1 MKRFSELS
9 LGILLIILLF
19 GGMFIAGCTTTQ
31 PSPTTTTVATTQV
44 TTAPVVT
51 TVAPT
56 ATPIVFTGPREKL
69 LIATTTS
76 LYDTGLLNYLETKYE
91 AQNNV
96 DLLIT
101 SQGTGKAVELA
112 KRGDADVLLVHSPSQ
127 EMAFLEGGTGL
138 NRRSFAS
145 NYFEIVGPTNDPAGI
160 KGMTPENAFKTILTK
175 GKAGDTTV
183 KFVSRGDGSGTH
195 TAEQNIWKGAGY
207 TYAKDVQKSG
217 AWYIEA
223 GKGMGET
230 LQMASEESAYT
241 LTDEGTFL
249 AYKSNLKLEPLVTQG
264 ASLLNI
270 YSVMA
275 VTTSNQTI
283 NKITM
288 ANNFIN
294 FLISPQTQQDIADF
308 GKDKYGKSL
317 FTPMSVSVPPAPAG
331 NVGDY
336 STPATAVKLLK
347 VYHAGSLATS
357 FAKLEKSFEKAH
369 PDTDVQL
376 WSGGSAAIIDKVN
389 TQSQFADVLAS
400 ADTVLIPKNLYP
412 KNATFDVDFAK
423 NSMVIVYTNTSKGA
437 TTINADNW
445 YTVLATS
452 GVSYAISD
460 PTSDP
465 AGYRSL
471 MTIALAERKYGDDT
485 IFKNLIS
492 SSSKITKVTDG
503 VKYTIDATNPSP
515 DGKKLVITKTGPDI
529 IPLLKAGTVDYA
541 FEYSSVAIQSGL
553 PYVTLPPEIDLS
565 DASMAARYQNA
576 QVVRPSGSTTVT
588 EVGTP
593 IIYGVTIP
601 TSAHNAAGG
610 ADFINLLITK
620 DGQAVLN
627 ADGQTPIV
635 PAIASGTAV
644 PAAIL
649 SNVKKA

>member
-1 MKRFSELS
+1 MKRFSELL
-9 LGILLIILLF
+9 LGLLLIILLV
-19 GGMFIAGCTTTQ
+19 GGVFLAGCTTTQ
-31 PSPTTTTVATTQV
+31 PSQPTTTVPTTQV
-44 TTAPVVT
+44 TTAPAVT
-51 TVAPT
+51 TAVPT
-56 ATPIVFTGPREKL
+56 ATPVIFTGPREKL

-145 NYFEIVGPTNDPAGI
+145 NYFLIVGPASDPAGI

-195 TAEQNIWKGAGY
+195 TAEQNIWKAAGY
-207 TYAKDVQKSG
+207 TYATDVQKSG

-230 LQMASEESAYT
+230 LQMASEDGAYT

-264 ASLLNI
+264 TILLNI

-275 VTTSNQTI
+275 VTTSNQTV
-283 NKITM
+283 NKITL

-294 FLISPQTQQDIADF
+294 FLISPQTQQDIGDF

-376 WSGGSAAIIDKVN
+376 WSGGSGAIIDKVN
-389 TQSQFADVLAS
+389 KQSQFADVLAS

-412 KNATFDVDFAK
+412 KNATFDIDFAK
-423 NSMVIVYTNTSKGA
+423 NSMVIVYTNTSKQAA
-437 TTINADNW
+437 TITADNW
-445 YTVLATS
+445 YNVLATS

-471 MTIALAERKYGDDT
+471 MTIALAERKYGDNT
-485 IFKNLIS
+485 IFKDLIS
-492 SSSKITKVTDG
+492 SYSKITEVTDG
-503 VKYTIDATNPSP
+503 VKYTIDVTNPSP

-565 DASMAARYQNA
+565 DASMVSRYQNA
-576 QVVRPSGSTTVT
+576 QVVRPSGSATVT
-588 EVGTP
+588 EVGTT
-593 IIYGVTIP
+593 IIYGVTIT
-601 TSAHNAAGG
+601 TSTHNAAGG

-635 PAIASGTAV
+635 PAIASGTV
-644 PAAIL
+644 PPAIL
-649 SNVKKA
+649 SNVKKV